1 MKSSVTFENSD
12 ERIPSPLKSLTSMV
26 DKFVRR
32 FSRITNLKGVTLHI
46 HLEKYH
52 SEQSRIKY
60 SIRTKLFARKLNM
73 SVSDS
78 GWNFGKVLPEIFDN
92 YEKNKKIDFL

>member
-1 MKSSVTFENSD
+1 
-12 ERIPSPLKSLTSMV
+12 MV

-60 SIRTKLFARKLNM
+60 SIRTKLVARKWNM

-78 GWNFGKVLPEIFDN
+78 GWNFGKVLSDIFDT
-92 YEKNKKIDFL
+92 YEKRAKK

>member
-78 GWNFGKVLPEIFDN
+78 GWNFGKVLSGIFDT
-92 YEKNKKIDFL
+92 YEKRAKK